1 MKRTQVVLWLAIVV
15 MFFGCEANL
24 TQPEVRNSHESGLSI
39 DGLAKQPRAVAK
51 LDSTLPSGTI
61 YKEAGD
67 TTTYYASGGE
77 LLHDGDWAG
86 NFKDSFYDIHL
97 YSLMNVSFD
106 SLTTVTIA
114 FPSNVQYFDST
125 GNWVSVTMGGTFS
138 AEAVK
143 IGSSGSATLSVSTGS
158 DYDDDEEQGGND

>member
-15 MFFGCEANL
+15 MFFGCEGNL
-24 TQPEVRNSHESGLSI
+24 TQPDLLSSQESGLAI

-51 LDSTLPSGTI
+51 LDSTLPTGTI

-77 LLHDGDWAG
+77 LLHDGDWVG
-86 NFKDSFYDIHL
+86 NFKDSFYDVHL
-97 YSLMNVSFD
+97 YSLMKVVFD
-106 SLTTVTIA
+106 SLTTVTIDS
-114 FPSNVQYFDST
+114 PSNVKYFDST
-125 GNWVSVTMGGTFS
+125 GTWVSLTFGETVS

-143 IGSSGSATLSVSTGS
+143 VGTSGSASILVSTGS
-158 DYDDDEEQGGND
+158 EYDDQDTEGSD